1 MLFLARGHRHS
12 MHRIMMKIALL
23 ASHIFLT
30 SYTQPTHLPNPHFAR
45 SLGTEA
51 APTQHEELSDNTTT
65 KNLAHHWQLSKSHE
79 DIEAFR
85 TKHNLILVDSSPT
98 DAALHPSWP
107 QALVQYLLVAPPI
120 ICMYSSH
127 TTHSSYSY
135 SSHSASTSINGHLTS
150 HYESRNSPTGYT
162 NTVGFSLTP
171 WSLLQ
176 AILSPFLF
184 ILWTISFGMAQHQV
198 ETAGW
203 LSVMGW
209 ALWFDLAH
217 LVLGP
222 FALPMLFF
230 QWVGSFAVI
239 IQRWTSGFGRISYHI
254 DNTNG
259 CTPVYGLAYLQQG
272 ARAHSFKILQSVTF
286 PVATLFMILNAGN
299 LEGFNAYLALPALA
313 ELVYTAVVASKGTPI
328 VVSGNCLLVELNPR
342 VGFLDSNIS
351 TRWKAFSS
359 FMGF

>member
-1 MLFLARGHRHS
+1 MLFFARSYRPS
-12 MHRIMMKIALL
+12 MHRIMMKIVLL
-23 ASHIFLT
+23 ASHVFFI
-30 SYTQPTHLPNPHFAR
+30 SYTQPTHLPNTHFAR
-45 SLGTEA
+45 SIEMEA
-51 APTQHEELSDNTTT
+51 APTQHENPSDNTTN
-65 KNLAHHWQLSKSHE
+65 KISAHHWQLFKSHG
-79 DIEAFR
+79 DIEEFR
-85 TKHNLILVDSSPT
+85 KEYNLILVDSSPT
-98 DAALHPSWP
+98 DAAMHPSWP

-120 ICMYSSH
+120 NCMYSSQ
-127 TTHSSYSY
+127 TTHETYSY
-135 SSHSASTSINGHLTS
+135 STYGHSTSINGRMMN
-150 HYESRNSPTGYT
+150 HYEHQTTPTGHT

-171 WSLLQ
+171 WSFLQ

-184 ILWTISFGMAQHQV
+184 IMWTASFGMAQHQI

-222 FALPMLFF
+222 FAFPMLLF

-239 IQRWTSGFGRISYHI
+239 IQRWTSGFGSIAYRI

-259 CTPVYGLAYLQQG
+259 CTPVDGLAYLQQG

-286 PVATLFMILNAGN
+286 PVATLFMVLYAGSP
-299 LEGFNAYLALPALA
+299 EGFNAFLATPALA
-313 ELVYTAVVASKGTPI
+313 ELIYTAVVASKGTPV
-328 VVSGNCLLVELNPR
+328 VVSGDCMLVELNPR
-342 VGFLDSNIS
+342 VGFLDSDIS